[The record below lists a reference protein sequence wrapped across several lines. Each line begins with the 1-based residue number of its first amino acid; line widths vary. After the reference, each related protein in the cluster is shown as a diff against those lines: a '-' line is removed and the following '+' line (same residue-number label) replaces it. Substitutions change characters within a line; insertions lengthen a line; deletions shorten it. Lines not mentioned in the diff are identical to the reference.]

1 MFDGKRLLLGVTG
14 GIAAYKAVELCH
26 LLVRAGAGVRVVMT
40 AAAGRFVTPLTFR
53 TTSGNRVYQD
63 LFAGD
68 EDYSVTHVGL
78 AQESDLMVVAPATA
92 NCLGKI
98 AAGIA
103 DDLLSTVLLATRSP
117 VLLAPAMNEVM
128 WDSAQVRTNV
138 ARLAGLGYLFVGP
151 ADGELACGDAGRGR
165 MASPEE
171 IFAAAAEILHC
182 SQKWRG
188 KRVLVTAG
196 PTREPLDPVRFL
208 TNRSSG
214 RMGYALAR
222 VAAEQGASVTLVSGP
237 VSLTPPAGV
246 EVIRVATALE
256 MLQAVLQRFHETDVV
271 FKAAA
276 VADFRPAAE
285 SAQKIKKYDELTL
298 TLLKNPDI
306 LAELGRRKK
315 QQLLVGFAA
324 ETENVAVYA
333 KSKLSAKN
341 LDLIVANDLTREGA
355 GFDVDTNIVQ
365 LIFRDGTIKAL
376 PLLSKLEVARTILD
390 ELRRK
395 YFDVTD
401 DFSGPAV

>member
-1 MFDGKRLLLGVTG
+1 MFNGKRLILGVTG
-14 GIAAYKAVELCH
+14 GIAAYKAVELCR
-26 LLVRAGAGVRVVMT
+26 LLVKAGAGVRVVMT
-40 AAAGRFVTPLTFR
+40 AAAGRFVTPLTFQ

-63 LFAGD
+63 LFAVN
-68 EDYSVTHVGL
+68 EEYSVAHVGL
-78 AQESDLMVVAPATA
+78 TQETDLLVIAPATA

-103 DDLLSTVLLATRSP
+103 DDLLTTLVLAARSP
-117 VLLAPAMNEVM
+117 VLLAPAMNEAM
-128 WDSAQVRTNV
+128 WDSAQVRANV
-138 ARLAGLGYLFVGP
+138 ARLAGLGFFFAGP

-171 IFAAAAEILHC
+171 IFVAAGDILLQP
-182 SQKWRG
+182 QKWRG

-196 PTREPLDPVRFL
+196 PTREALDPVRFL

-222 VAAEQGASVTLVSGP
+222 AASEQGAAVTLVSGP
-237 VSLTPPAGV
+237 VSLSPPAGV
-246 EVIRVATALE
+246 EVIRVTAAQE
-256 MLQAVLQRFHETDVV
+256 MLEAVLQRFHETDVV

-276 VADFRPAAE
+276 VADFRPAVE
-285 SAQKIKKYDELTL
+285 SGQKIKKSGELTL

-324 ETENVAVYA
+324 ETENVGMYA
-333 KSKLSAKN
+333 RGKLSAKN
-341 LDLIVANDLTREGA
+341 LDLIVANDLTQEGA

-365 LIFRDGTIKAL
+365 LIFRDGTIKSL
-376 PLLSKLEVARTILD
+376 PILSKLEVARAILD
-390 ELRRK
+390 ELWQK
-395 YFDVTD
+395 YFDVPNEIVYET
-401 DFSGPAV
+401 

>member
-14 GIAAYKAVELCH
+14 GIAAYKAVELCR

-40 AAAGRFVTPLTFR
+40 AAAGQFVTPLTFR

-63 LFAGD
+63 LFAGS

-103 DDLLSTVLLATRSP
+103 DDLLSTILLATRSP
-117 VLLAPAMNEVM
+117 VLLAPAMNEAM

-138 ARLAGLGYLFVGP
+138 ARLAGLGYFFVGP

-171 IFAAAAEILHC
+171 IFAAAAEILHR

-222 VAAEQGASVTLVSGP
+222 AAAEQGASVTLISGP
-237 VSLTPPAGV
+237 VSLPPPAGV
-246 EVIRVATALE
+246 EVVRVTTARE
-256 MLQAVLQRFHETDVV
+256 MLQAVLQLYNEVDVV
-271 FKAAA
+271 LKAAA

-285 SAQKIKKYDELTL
+285 SAQKIKKGDELTL

-324 ETENVAVYA
+324 ETENVAMYA
-333 KSKLSAKN
+333 KGKLSDKN

-376 PLLSKLEVARTILD
+376 PLLSKLDVARTILE
-390 ELRRK
+390 ELRQK
-395 YFDVTD
+395 YFDE
-401 DFSGPAV
+401 PAGC